1 MRTYLSVLSGAIGA
15 SITPE
20 KRIIRRKRDIKLLAT
35 SPPRKDPIP
44 NQYKNNLGIEKYQ
57 SLPPH
62 LPKFFPGYKSLRNE
76 ADDDHHEF
84 TDTSRTDKDDT
95 SRTDKDD
102 SIENLKSMNK
112 KDNDDEYK
120 EDNLQHQNNN

>member
-1 MRTYLSVLSGAIGA
+1 MRNYLSVLSGAIGA

-20 KRIIRRKRDIKLLAT
+20 KRIIRKKRNIKLLAT

-62 LPKFFPGYKSLRNE
+62 LPKFPPGFKSLRNE
-76 ADDDHHEF
+76 ADDDNPES
-84 TDTSRTDKDDT
+84 TDTSFTDRDDT
-95 SRTDKDD
+95 SRTDTDD
-102 SIENLKSMNK
+102 SIYNIKSRRK
-112 KDNDDEYK
+112 K
-120 EDNLQHQNNN
+120 